1 MDYFENNER
10 VPITGFDYEAID
22 EALGSVSPVDHVQ
35 AEDPAE
41 MLGEVMHQ
49 ILVWLTTH
57 DSTIHIKSHVQ
68 PCIKTI
74 AFIWRTR
81 PELLDGVSLREIA
94 RRFDIPVQ
102 RFSEA
107 VIQFEKAFGLTNHE
121 GRPHTDEE
129 EEESRIGNTL
139 NAMIPETRQL
149 ELI

>member
-22 EALGSVSPVDHVQ
+22 ESLGFLAPGSHERP
-35 AEDPAE
+35 EDPAE
-41 MLGEVMHQ
+41 MLGEIMHQ

-57 DSTIHIKSHVQ
+57 ESTIHIKCHVQ

-107 VIQFEKAFGLTNHE
+107 VIQFEKAFGLNDHE
-121 GRPHTDEE
+121 GHPHDPDDDAQVQK
-129 EEESRIGNTL
+129 TL
-139 NAMIPETRQL
+139 NAMMPETRQL